1 MEVAGG
7 TARGQEVDGAVAVAV
22 QGSELEELE
31 AGAGRLGS
39 GHVGGVGGQV
49 KSLWKR

>member
-7 TARGQEVDGAVAVAV
+7 TVRGQEVDGAVAVAV
-22 QGSELEELE
+22 QGSELEKLE

-39 GHVGGVGGQV
+39 GQVGGVGGQV
-49 KSLWKR
+49 EGLGKG

>member
-1 MEVAGG
+1 MEVAGD

-39 GHVGGVGGQV
+39 GQVGGVRGQV
-49 KSLWKR
+49 EGFWKR